1 MAIAS
6 RRRFG
11 FTEVGAASRAAS
23 THSVG
28 APPPRLAGPTA
39 LRGFTLVELLVVI
52 TIIGM
57 LVALLLPAVQA
68 VRENARQTQCINNL
82 KQISLATVAHESSKG
97 QFPGYSQFVKRSRT
111 EWAHIDYDLAIR
123 KFVVR
128 TEVPPN
134 PPMES
139 DLKNIAG
146 FSWAAVLLPRLER
159 GDIWNQI
166 VEPPLNGA
174 IPIDVE
180 LPRLDVYICP
190 SDTDVASQSDLP
202 GLSYNANSGAW
213 DNDGTNVDSDFLF
226 GANMGDTVNNGVF
239 LNFTEYDRNRQKSP
253 KVRLGTMKDGA
264 GTTLMYAENIHKS
277 YEPATSGPPLFC
289 WAGNRVAM
297 EPMEQRFGM
306 VWVVDE
312 TPEAV
317 LPPTLFG
324 QEPIN
329 RNTLDQVFFP
339 FTAPLYA
346 RPAGPHGQGVNVA
359 FCDGHGAFLRDDIDY
374 IVYQQLMT
382 PNGRKCVDPMAWTP
396 VNPGDPIDLFR
407 KAPPLSE
414 DSYQ

>member
-1 MAIAS
+1 MVSAS

-11 FTEVGAASRAAS
+11 FSEVGAASRAAS
-23 THSVG
+23 THFVG
-28 APPPRLAGPTA
+28 ARPFRLGGPTTSH
-39 LRGFTLVELLVVI
+39 GFTLVELLVVI

-111 EWAHIDYDLAIR
+111 EWAHIDYDPAIR

-128 TEVPPN
+128 TQVPPN
-134 PPMES
+134 PPDES
-139 DLKNIAG
+139 DLKIISG

-174 IPIDVE
+174 TPIDVE

-213 DNDGTNVDSDFLF
+213 DYNAAGDFLF
-226 GANMGDTVNNGVF
+226 PMPGNPRQGDTVNNGVF
-239 LNFTEYDRNRQKSP
+239 LNFAEYDVNKQKAP
-253 KVRLGTMKDGA
+253 KVRLGSMKDGA

-277 YEPATSGPPLFC
+277 YEPSSPGSPLFC
-289 WAGNRVAM
+289 WAGNRSAP
-297 EPMEQRFGM
+297 EPTEQRFGM
-306 VWVVDE
+306 VWVVNT
-312 TPEAV
+312 TPDA
-317 LPPTLFG
+317 LPVNLVN

-329 RNTLDQVFFP
+329 RNTTDVVYFP
-339 FTAPLYA
+339 FEAPQFA
-346 RPAGPHGQGVNVA
+346 RPAGPHGQGVNVT

-382 PNGRKCVDPMAWTP
+382 PNGRKCVDPMDWTDI
-396 VNPGDPIDLFR
+396 NSPGAIYTFR
-407 KAPPLSE
+407 TAPPLSE
-414 DSYQ
+414 EAYQ